1 MPFLI
6 PACVA
11 LAADGLIV
19 YLHRSLLRDEASHSD
34 TLPEES
40 QERGESLLASSNA
53 RQAETSADAAILRS
67 YCCCCLVYLATV
79 VPN

>member
-40 QERGESLLASSNA
+40 QERGESLLASSNK
-53 RQAETSADAAILRS
+53 RQVATQGRQKLLLMLLFYVATAA
-67 YCCCCLVYLATV
+67 AA
-79 VPN
+79 

>member
-40 QERGESLLASSNA
+40 QERGESLLASSNE
-53 RQAETSADAAILRS
+53 RQVATHGRQKLLLLPSLPS
-67 YCCCCLVYLATV
+67 CCLVYLAA
-79 VPN
+79 P